1 MGTSTGTEWEYEYG
15 YTVDGIRDNRKF
27 HTAAVWCI
35 LWSIPLPDLR
45 GFYGTCPRHAGTTDL
60 LPVEG
65 CGTL

>member
-1 MGTSTGTEWEYEYG
+1 M
-15 YTVDGIRDNRKF
+15 DGIRDNRKF